1 MQPETEPT
9 DGELLATWYDL
20 QHTVDDADKAAV
32 FLAAA
37 YELGRRGYTLTTDNV
52 WVKGHTH
59 ADAT

>member
-37 YELGRRGYTLTTDNV
+37 YELGRRGYVLSSENV
-52 WVKGHTH
+52 WTKGHADEH
-59 ADAT
+59 AT